1 MRRLHLKLFYL
12 RTRFKREP
20 QGVTARTLGVRPATM
35 SHLEQGRSLPT
46 LPMLLALS
54 KHYDVTP
61 TYLLDDERPIEPQT
75 RDRWSER
82 SALICRGDF
91 LECPEGA
98 AIKTADGMLLAP
110 VMAGARFYDSTAQA
124 QRMLCHTKQE
134 AISLE
139 RSLVQAEA
147 ARDRALEQLLSN
159 ELLGQ
164 RKPRNKPARKAMKP
178 VAPVAVRR
186 QGEEVSAEA

>member
-46 LPMLLALS
+46 LPMLLALC

-61 TYLLDDERPIEPQT
+61 TYLLDDERPIEPHA

-82 SALICRGDF
+82 GALISRGDW
-91 LECPEGA
+91 LECPDGA
-98 AIKTADGMLLAP
+98 AIKTADGMWLAP

-124 QRMLCHTKQE
+124 QRMLCHNRPE

-147 ARDRALEQLLSN
+147 NRDRELEGLLSN

-164 RKPRNKPARKAMKP
+164 RKPRTKSVKKVAKPAGSPA
-178 VAPVAVRR
+178 RR
-186 QGEEVSAEA
+186 HDEEVSADA